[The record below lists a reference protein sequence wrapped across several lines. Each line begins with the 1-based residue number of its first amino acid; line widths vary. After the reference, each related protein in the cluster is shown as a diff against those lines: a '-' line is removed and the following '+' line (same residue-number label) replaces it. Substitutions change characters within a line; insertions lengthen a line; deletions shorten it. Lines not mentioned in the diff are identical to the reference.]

1 MKSILIIG
9 TADAGKSTT
18 MREVCRRL
26 NPGRVY
32 KLIPDINVL
41 KKSKLADSDVEKIF
55 NDTFIIEVKGK
66 LILVVAGAP
75 TEQRIRLKILI
86 QICIEIEIE
95 ISFFLVSK
103 RLTERIKGFET
114 VTELSDKSEILLSK
128 RIYRIGGEDF
138 MNDKEW
144 NERIDKIVSLIKS
157 NI

>member
-26 NPGRVY
+26 KPNKVY
-32 KLIPDINVL
+32 KLRCDIKNY
-41 KKSKLADSDVEKIF
+41 KNSKLESSNVEKIY
-55 NDTFIIEVKGK
+55 NDTFVIEVKGK

-86 QICIEIEIE
+86 EICIEINIE

-103 RLTERIKGFET
+103 RLTERIEGFDT
-114 VTELSDKSEILLSK
+114 VTELADKSEILLSQ
-128 RIYRIGGEDF
+128 RIYRIADENF
-138 MNDKEW
+138 MNEKEW
-144 NERIDKIVSLIKS
+144 NDRIDSIVSLIKK